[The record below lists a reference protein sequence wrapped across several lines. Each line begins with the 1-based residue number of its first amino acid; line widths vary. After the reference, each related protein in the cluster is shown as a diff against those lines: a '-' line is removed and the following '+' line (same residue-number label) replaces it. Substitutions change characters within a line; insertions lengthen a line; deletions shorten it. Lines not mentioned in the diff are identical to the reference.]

1 MNDLPQSLEP
11 EISLEESPDL
21 VSGRMSE
28 LRKWAREKGVEEI
41 ECHTPDF
48 AGIARGKVMPAEKWF
63 GGVET
68 RLPTSVFF
76 STITGS
82 YADSPH
88 RELWS
93 DADMILKPDLRTA
106 SSLPSHG
113 AVDPGDPRRARSGRQ
128 GD

>member
-11 EISLEESPDL
+11 EITLEESPDL

-76 STITGS
+76 STITS
-82 YADSPH
+82 SAIFTPKKSKRSVAQLSVCFATRLPN
-88 RELWS
+88 
-93 DADMILKPDLRTA
+93 MTA
-106 SSLPSHG
+106 
-113 AVDPGDPRRARSGRQ
+113 
-128 GD
+128 

>member
-11 EISLEESPDL
+11 EISLEESPDI

-41 ECHTPDF
+41 DCHTPDF

-106 SSLPSHG
+106 SSLPWATVPSS
-113 AVDPGDPRRARSGRQ
+113 RRAPRTW
-128 GD
+128 